1 LHTLLWSCWLASWE
15 EDKAVRLRE
24 YGDGVDHCGRHGS
37 LIGRGDDG
45 FHGVGKA
52 EVLELLL
59 TVWSLLLLNSG
70 NQSKG

>member
-1 LHTLLWSCWLASWE
+1 MTAGRMGSTTAGAAASLA
-15 EDKAVRLRE
+15 
-24 YGDGVDHCGRHGS
+24 
-37 LIGRGDDG
+37 RGDDG

>member
-1 LHTLLWSCWLASWE
+1 LALGRRIRPFGCGSTE
-15 EDKAVRLRE
+15 RDGRP
-24 YGDGVDHCGRHGS
+24 DGVDHCGRHGS